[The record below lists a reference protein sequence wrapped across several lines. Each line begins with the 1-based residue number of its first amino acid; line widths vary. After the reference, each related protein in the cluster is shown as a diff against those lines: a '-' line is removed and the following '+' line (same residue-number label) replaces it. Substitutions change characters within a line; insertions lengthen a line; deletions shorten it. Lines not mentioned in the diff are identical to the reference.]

1 MSSLEIPF
9 GLLLYYSL
17 SYKNHIRKK
26 KQHQNISC
34 FSYIG
39 IDTLQCKD
47 LVMVDVMHLNMRILM
62 EPQSFPILAWEVIFP
77 VQLYFCVP
85 AVYLKG
91 SSEMC
96 LELWRVIVHCKIK
109 L

>member
-26 KQHQNISC
+26 KKNTKI
-34 FSYIG
+34 Y
-39 IDTLQCKD
+39 
-47 LVMVDVMHLNMRILM
+47 
-62 EPQSFPILAWEVIFP
+62 P
-77 VQLYFCVP
+77 VFLI
-85 AVYLKG
+85 
-91 SSEMC
+91 
-96 LELWRVIVHCKIK
+96 LELTHYSVKI